1 MPASTRPRHKK
12 PPVPR
17 EDVLDLV
24 APARLRCP
32 APVPPARCRPDP
44 PIRRRRRHHSPA
56 CPDSGAIARRCSAP
70 VPPRS
75 RTQPAS
81 AHSRS
86 RSADAYAPP
95 PPTCL
100 FVSCVNSSALVT
112 SVPTA
117 SIACYAA
124 FKTPFTGR
132 LPRLGIPRSRPVTAR
147 PRSDAP
153 RTAVRTPRTA
163 SGHPASIAC
172 HVSSSHR
179 GASRLDCSAG
189 RSSRLPLRGSP
200 LSPPRYRI
208 PWAASQK
215 IQPNRGPLGGSSSCL
230 HEAGSSAQPEDPH
243 ASVVARRM
251 RPRC

>member
-70 VPPRS
+70 VPLRS

-86 RSADAYAPP
+86 RSADAYAPR

-100 FVSCVNSSALVT
+100 YDACVNSSALVT

-117 SIACYAA
+117 SVSCYAT
-124 FKTPFTGR
+124 FKTPFAGR
-132 LPRLGIPRSRPVTAR
+132 LPGKSPYQFRAATHLITLALLTPGSQLP
-147 PRSDAP
+147 
-153 RTAVRTPRTA
+153 TPRVDPDV
-163 SGHPASIAC
+163 PASEQR
-172 HVSSSHR
+172 HR
-179 GASRLDCSAG
+179 GFQPHRPGRVPVPLVKLPKLRLHG
-189 RSSRLPLRGSP
+189 ER
-200 LSPPRYRI
+200 
-208 PWAASQK
+208 
-215 IQPNRGPLGGSSSCL
+215 
-230 HEAGSSAQPEDPH
+230 
-243 ASVVARRM
+243 
-251 RPRC
+251 

>member
-1 MPASTRPRHKK
+1 MPPMPASTRPRHKK

-132 LPRLGIPRSRPVTAR
+132 LRRDDQSPQPVHGLRPLHPRRDRGVPIGRVEGEGDGAG
-147 PRSDAP
+147 AP
-153 RTAVRTPRTA
+153 SPQLPAGLRHAPFVRMT
-163 SGHPASIAC
+163 
-172 HVSSSHR
+172 
-179 GASRLDCSAG
+179 SA
-189 RSSRLPLRGSP
+189 
-200 LSPPRYRI
+200 
-208 PWAASQK
+208 
-215 IQPNRGPLGGSSSCL
+215 
-230 HEAGSSAQPEDPH
+230 
-243 ASVVARRM
+243 
-251 RPRC
+251 